1 MNEKEALLKVADAV
15 SGTRDDLE
23 GLASC
28 CLGLEVTTGEK
39 VWGTFYRVLVSRIDD
54 LTEAYDDLADLT
66 AATRKLPVDKRTG
79 GESL

>member
-1 MNEKEALLKVADAV
+1 MNEKEVLLKVADAV

-54 LTEAYDDLADLT
+54 LTEAYDDLTDLT
-66 AATRKLPVDKRTG
+66 AATRKQPVDKCHV
-79 GESL
+79 GEAL